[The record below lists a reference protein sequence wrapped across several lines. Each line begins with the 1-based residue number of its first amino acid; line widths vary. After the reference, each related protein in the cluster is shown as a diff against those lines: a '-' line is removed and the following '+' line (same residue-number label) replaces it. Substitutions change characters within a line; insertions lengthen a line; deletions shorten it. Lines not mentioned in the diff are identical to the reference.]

1 MITAK
6 SLTTI
11 KDIHIIS
18 FGVLMTAE
26 RKARK
31 MTQAELAQKL
41 GVTQSC
47 ISKAERDLN
56 AITFK
61 TGLKFMKLF
70 KISIKDMENVVFV
83 DTETMEEVKND

>member
-31 MTQAELAQKL
+31 MTQVELAQKL

-47 ISKAERDLN
+47 ISKVERDIN
-56 AITFK
+56 AMTFEA
-61 TGLKFMKLF
+61 GLRFMKLF
-70 KISIKDMENVVFV
+70 KISMKDMENVVFV
-83 DTETMEEVKND
+83 DTAAKNKEKLC